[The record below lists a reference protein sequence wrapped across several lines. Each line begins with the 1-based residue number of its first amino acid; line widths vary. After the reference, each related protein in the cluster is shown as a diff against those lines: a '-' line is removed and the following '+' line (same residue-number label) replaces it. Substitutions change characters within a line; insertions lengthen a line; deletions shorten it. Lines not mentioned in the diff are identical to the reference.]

1 MKNDLKEKIMRRRV
15 ATCEDDALS
24 STTTFRASQC
34 GISHYPLPV
43 QNAENSNVSLKKG
56 NKIMTKEETKQR
68 IAVMQ
73 AYVDGKQVQ
82 VYDISLSKWIDTNA
96 PLWITSRQFRIKPE
110 PSYRPFRN
118 AEECWQEMLEHVPF
132 GWITDNEPQN
142 GAPHDGGQAILIVCV
157 HDVVVSV
164 SPYFEEDENG
174 NIQRNT
180 VTDGHSTYEQ
190 ALKNYWFMDGTPF
203 GIKEEDN
210 CK

>member
-1 MKNDLKEKIMRRRV
+1 
-15 ATCEDDALS
+15 
-24 STTTFRASQC
+24 
-34 GISHYPLPV
+34 
-43 QNAENSNVSLKKG
+43 
-56 NKIMTKEETKQR
+56 MTREETKEL

-73 AYVDGKQVQ
+73 AYVDGKKIEIF
-82 VYDISLSKWIDTNA
+82 DESADEWIDLEYPVWN
-96 PLWITSRQFRIKPE
+96 WYNNVYRIKPE
-110 PSYRPFRN
+110 SSYRPFRN

-203 GIKEEDN
+203 GIKEEQ
-210 CK
+210 

>member
-1 MKNDLKEKIMRRRV
+1 MTREK
-15 ATCEDDALS
+15 T
-24 STTTFRASQC
+24 
-34 GISHYPLPV
+34 
-43 QNAENSNVSLKKG
+43 AE
-56 NKIMTKEETKQR
+56 R
-68 IAVMQ
+68 IKVMQ
-73 AYVDGKQVQ
+73 AYVDGKKIQWA
-82 VYDISLSKWIDTNA
+82 YDSTDIWFDTGYPQWKPDIDY
-96 PLWITSRQFRIKPE
+96 RVKPE
-110 PSYRPFRN
+110 PPYRPFRN
-118 AEECWQEMLEHVPF
+118 AEECWQEMLKHAPF
-132 GWITDNEPQN
+132 GWITDYQPQN
-142 GAPHDGGQAILIVCV
+142 GAPHDGGQAIQIVCV

>member
-1 MKNDLKEKIMRRRV
+1 
-15 ATCEDDALS
+15 
-24 STTTFRASQC
+24 
-34 GISHYPLPV
+34 
-43 QNAENSNVSLKKG
+43 
-56 NKIMTKEETKQR
+56 MTEEETKKL
-68 IAVMQ
+68 IKLMQ
-73 AYVDGKQVQ
+73 AYVDGEQ
-82 VYDISLSKWIDTNA
+82 IECAFLSDNAKWHPANA
-96 PLWITSRQFRIKPE
+96 PSWNWSTFKYRIKPQ
-110 PSYRPFRN
+110 PKYRPFN
-118 AEECWQEMLEHVPF
+118 NTKECFMEMQKHKPF

>member
-1 MKNDLKEKIMRRRV
+1 
-15 ATCEDDALS
+15 
-24 STTTFRASQC
+24 
-34 GISHYPLPV
+34 
-43 QNAENSNVSLKKG
+43 
-56 NKIMTKEETKQR
+56 
-68 IAVMQ
+68 
-73 AYVDGKQVQ
+73 
-82 VYDISLSKWIDTNA
+82 
-96 PLWITSRQFRIKPE
+96 
-110 PSYRPFRN
+110 
-118 AEECWQEMLEHVPF
+118 MLEHVPF

>member
-1 MKNDLKEKIMRRRV
+1 
-15 ATCEDDALS
+15 
-24 STTTFRASQC
+24 
-34 GISHYPLPV
+34 
-43 QNAENSNVSLKKG
+43 
-56 NKIMTKEETKQR
+56 MTKEETKQR
-68 IAVMQ
+68 VAVMQ
-73 AYVDGKQVQ
+73 AYVEGKQVQ
-82 VYDISLSKWIDTNA
+82 VYDISVKKWFDTNA
-96 PLWITSRQFRIKPE
+96 PSWITSRQFRIKPE
-110 PSYRPFRN
+110 PSYRPFNN